1 MANNENLIPPKKG
14 EIRNPNGRPKGLKNR
29 QTLVREMLEKAAV
42 KKFKGAQDEAFG
54 EDVGVNTIQEQ
65 IIASLVLKAI
75 SGDVAATKELLDS
88 GYGKLTE
95 KIDNTHDYK
104 KMESVEV
111 KMVGDSG
118 KEEAASLD
126 FNVGGEALH
135 DKIEA
140 E

>member
-75 SGDVAATKELLDS
+75 GGDVAATKELLDS
-88 GYGKLTE
+88 
-95 KIDNTHDYK
+95 DYK